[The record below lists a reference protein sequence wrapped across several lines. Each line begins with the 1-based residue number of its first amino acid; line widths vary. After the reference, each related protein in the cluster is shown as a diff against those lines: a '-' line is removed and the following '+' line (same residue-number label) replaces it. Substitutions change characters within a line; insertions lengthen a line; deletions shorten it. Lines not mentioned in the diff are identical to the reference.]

1 MKKIILYSPFDL
13 SINAIKVLSLLY
25 LPLIGSKAFSLYLS
39 IYSLYYQSKNKAYS
53 KIFFLEHLK
62 LTNEEFQKSR
72 YILESF
78 DLLNTFNSEK
88 DQYLIKLKKPLTPKQ
103 FLSDTI
109 FGSFFEAEMGEKFT
123 SKIVSTFE
131 VESPEFLDSNNISK
145 SFSDLYKF
153 KQMKNPSFDINLY
166 ENGNSKRKTFVEQF
180 PFEEWFETIPKRFQ
194 KPILMR
200 KSMRDLIENLVLVY
214 NFSTEDMTN
223 IIQMLKPNQVTK
235 VSLNLKARFYFQEKM
250 MKLDVVEK
258 STDVNNTLDKVS
270 PLTILKKYSKNDDY
284 SQSLEDVVNLMDR
297 NNVNLGII
305 NTLILFVLKRK
316 NGIMP
321 HINYLEKILND
332 WLSKGVRNTND
343 ATKLVSKIEKNF
355 SNKSQKTRKNIQPDW
370 FEDYLKE
377 LENVKEAV

>member
-53 KIFFLEHLK
+53 KMFFLEHLK

-214 NFSTEDMTN
+214 NSA
-223 IIQMLKPNQVTK
+223 LK
-235 VSLNLKARFYFQEKM
+235 
-250 MKLDVVEK
+250 
-258 STDVNNTLDKVS
+258 
-270 PLTILKKYSKNDDY
+270 I
-284 SQSLEDVVNLMDR
+284 
-297 NNVNLGII
+297 
-305 NTLILFVLKRK
+305 
-316 NGIMP
+316 
-321 HINYLEKILND
+321 
-332 WLSKGVRNTND
+332 
-343 ATKLVSKIEKNF
+343 
-355 SNKSQKTRKNIQPDW
+355 
-370 FEDYLKE
+370 
-377 LENVKEAV
+377 

>member
-53 KIFFLEHLK
+53 KMFFLEHLK

-72 YILESF
+72 HILESF
-78 DLLNTFNSEK
+78 DLLNTFISEK
-88 DQYLIKLKKPLTPKQ
+88 DHYLIKVKKPLTPKQ

-131 VESPEFLDSNNISK
+131 VNSPEFLESNNISK

-153 KQMKNPSFDINLY
+153 KQMQNPSFDLNLY
-166 ENGNSKRKTFVEQF
+166 ENGNSKRKNFVEQF
-180 PFEEWFETIPKRFQ
+180 PFEEWFESIPKRFQ

-214 NFSTEDMTN
+214 NFSSEDMTN